1 MKKIKMAKLTTVRI
15 TLIMLQLTSLTVAS
29 IIIIIYYNP
38 WIGRI
43 IEEAERSGNTGRSL
57 ADQIRRTD
65 NEELVI
71 FLMAS
76 TTIFVSLLGIIG
88 ALRNY
93 EHNHCLLNFYMST
106 LIIFLFV
113 VFVALCGTIWEVF
126 GKLNQRTIIT
136 TTTIPSSS
144 TTTTTSISI
153 IESFQNR
160 NNNDDQ
166 KQQTTISNGP
176 FMNEFNHILPTI
188 DFIDDSKMK
197 NSNQINENGHNNNN
211 NNAQIILTAHHQ
223 VSWWYIGKSFIL
235 ITFSAILYATS
246 LKLTRKI
253 LESSDD
259 RYLSAN
265 EFGGSHNNCGGGYLG
280 AAADCDNDDLNSE
293 DSCGGGAGG
302 FVSGGGGAG
311 AGSSIYPYTTNNSLR
326 YPYYHHQQQQQYNT
340 TTASCPQHHGSTI
353 GSSKSSLGSQF
364 RTIL

>member
-1 MKKIKMAKLTTVRI
+1 MAKLTTVRI

-144 TTTTTSISI
+144 TTTTTTTSISI

-197 NSNQINENGHNNNN
+197 NSNQINENGHNN

-293 DSCGGGAGG
+293 DSCGGGGATGG
-302 FVSGGGGAG
+302 FVSGGAG